1 MSAKARSTRDELC
14 EAAIRTA
21 GRDGILSMTLD
32 NVAREAG
39 VSKGGVMY
47 HFPSK
52 DHLVRAMIEHFGA
65 KLEEAMLRRIAD
77 DPEPRGRWA
86 RALLHMV
93 FPAEEA
99 VPTTTPGGSLFQPE
113 MVDKFLLATLAAAV
127 NNPGLIEP
135 LRGMA
140 RRMQQRFLAESHG
153 GVDQLLVW
161 LAVDGL
167 FLWQFIGLI
176 DRDDPLFRRVCEE
189 LRRKVAAEA
198 EIPQAALQTPP
209 PRKPRASPGDSP
221 LDVAAKPRAR
231 RPRKSLAVEDRS

>member
-93 FPAEEA
+93 FPADEA
-99 VPTTTPGGSLFQPE
+99 VPPSSDGGALFQPE

-135 LRGMA
+135 LRSMA
-140 RRMQQRFLAESHG
+140 KRMQQRFLAESNG

-189 LRRKVAAEA
+189 LRRKVAADA
-198 EIPQAALQTPP
+198 EILQAVPEAPP
-209 PRKPRASPGDSP
+209 PRKPRVAKPG
-221 LDVAAKPRAR
+221 ATKPRAR
-231 RPRKSLAVEDRS
+231 RPRKALAVEDRS